1 MNADIVNAA
10 QNLSES
16 EGLNVDPITGQQ
28 VVPTKTEMV
37 QSTFKP
43 GSIEAGN
50 TIYGSSESRQASV
63 APAVQ
68 IDPFTG
74 MPEVD
79 MNTSK
84 M

>member
-50 TIYGSSESRQASV
+50 TIYGSS
-63 APAVQ
+63 
-68 IDPFTG
+68 
-74 MPEVD
+74 
-79 MNTSK
+79 
-84 M
+84 